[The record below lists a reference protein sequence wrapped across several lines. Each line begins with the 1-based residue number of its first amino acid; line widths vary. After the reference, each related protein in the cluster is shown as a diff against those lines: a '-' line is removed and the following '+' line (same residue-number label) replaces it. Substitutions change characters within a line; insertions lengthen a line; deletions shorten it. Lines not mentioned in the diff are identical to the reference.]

1 MLRIWSFTNILACV
15 ERSLPWLSQQPAHIV
30 VPLSQGGQLIV
41 QTDGYVAGW
50 GAFARGLEGFVPK
63 LWEDRMQNSQYD
75 VNLRSSID
83 NAQVRDVLAYCF
95 MVGTGCGC
103 GGAWSRTRSEREGGG
118 LGGRT
123 PVRRGPGTPG
133 DPGGRGPGAGTA
145 RTLSF
150 FFFARNKSRRAS
162 VMRVF
167 CDLVMLAAAPIVNVY
182 IAEMYIPDCRNQAQ
196 RPPPLIRFSA
206 ETGDDDDQDQI
217 VDDDGNETKKRTKAS
232 TVDAAAAWHALQ
244 IVKDTHLKNI
254 NAVIQA
260 KPHGPR
266 PT

>member
-1 MLRIWSFTNILACV
+1 MSYLKNYNAEPAAGPGPGPGRRCSFRLRARLGSGAARRNCSSYVLRIWSFTNILACV

-133 DPGGRGPGAGTA
+133 DPGGRGPG
-145 RTLSF
+145 
-150 FFFARNKSRRAS
+150 
-162 VMRVF
+162 
-167 CDLVMLAAAPIVNVY
+167 
-182 IAEMYIPDCRNQAQ
+182 
-196 RPPPLIRFSA
+196 PP
-206 ETGDDDDQDQI
+206 E
-217 VDDDGNETKKRTKAS
+217 
-232 TVDAAAAWHALQ
+232 H
-244 IVKDTHLKNI
+244 
-254 NAVIQA
+254 
-260 KPHGPR
+260 
-266 PT
+266 